1 MISHSSSA
9 AAALAPLCSRDDD
22 DDDLA
27 MSAIIAAVGI
37 GSLSF
42 GPAERASTLQQRQWE
57 QKRATACES
66 AACSMAVETPRPLVP
81 LAARPAIDWAR
92 ACSLTSSATECE
104 SYESGCSVVALRH
117 FLSSCDVDGGR
128 PADVDGLEGRLEC
141 ALPRSGDERSG
152 DERSGEE
159 RSGDRARS
167 RSRRPTPPRQEQE
180 VNPKPYTLHPTP

>member
-27 MSAIIAAVGI
+27 ISAIIAAVGI

-42 GPAERASTLQQRQWE
+42 GPAERASTLQQRQCE

-117 FLSSCDVDGGR
+117 FLSSSDVDGGRPR
-128 PADVDGLEGRLEC
+128 PADVDGLEGRLER
-141 ALPRSGDERSG
+141 ALPRSGEEERSGDERSG
-152 DERSGEE
+152 DERWGEE
-159 RSGDRARS
+159 PEPAPASSSSILA
-167 RSRRPTPPRQEQE
+167 TCW
-180 VNPKPYTLHPTP
+180 KPLRLDVE